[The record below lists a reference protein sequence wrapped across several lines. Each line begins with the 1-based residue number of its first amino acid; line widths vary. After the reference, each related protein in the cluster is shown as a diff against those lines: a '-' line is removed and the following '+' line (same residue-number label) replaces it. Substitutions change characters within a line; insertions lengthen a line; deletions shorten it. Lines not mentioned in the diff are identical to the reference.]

1 MQTLKGKEKGN
12 EQFQI
17 DESTSS
23 FRNFISK
30 FRNSP
35 KTRTDFINWLR
46 IYVKFCNEIKERIK
60 VDVGNNT
67 DLLLFDNDT
76 RKIQTIIKQ
85 FIDSLYDN
93 GLSPSTVRSYYLA
106 VKQFYQS
113 NEITLNWP
121 IIKDY
126 LGIISNVKRDYDM
139 PYTYEEIHKMLDNSD
154 ERERAIILLLA
165 STGMRRGALPELKYG
180 DLKWIDQYQIYE
192 ITVYSGFKEE
202 YITYCS
208 MECAYYINLYLDF
221 RRRSGE
227 QITKQ
232 SYLIRKQFETAN
244 KQGTIKI
251 SDASDPPDKHKMTMR
266 SLESIIYRL
275 IYHAGIR
282 HNEGKKAR
290 LGDRH
295 INMASHSFRKFFE
308 NKCLESGI
316 DPFYVSVLMGHRSK
330 GIGVERHY
338 YRPSSIN
345 GEFSL
350 LELYVKKAA
359 PYLTISEENR
369 LKLKNLELELRM
381 KEDTSRIKEA
391 EASIRETLEKTLKE
405 RERTNTDI
413 IAAMGDRIAELGR
426 EITKQSK
433 EIAELKRGKI

>member
-1 MQTLKGKEKGN
+1 MQTLKEK

-17 DESTSS
+17 DESTDS

-46 IYVKFCNEIKERIK
+46 MYVKYCNRDDVKARIK

-67 DLLLFDNDT
+67 DLLLFDSDT

-126 LGIISNVKRDYDM
+126 LGIISNVKRDNDM

-165 STGMRRGALPELKYG
+165 STGMRRGALPEIKYG
-180 DLKWIDQYQIYE
+180 DLKWIDEYKIYE
-192 ITVYSGFKEE
+192 MKVYAGFKEE

-221 RRRSGE
+221 RRRNSE
-227 QITKQ
+227 VITKN
-232 SYLIRKQFETAN
+232 SYVIRKQFETAN

-251 SDASDPPDKHKMTMR
+251 SDANDPPEKHKMTMR

-282 HNEGKKAR
+282 QNDNKKAR

-295 INMASHSFRKFFE
+295 VNMASHSFRKFFE
-308 NKCLESGI
+308 NKCLEAGI

-330 GIGVERHY
+330 NIGVERHY

-369 LKLKNLELELRM
+369 LKLKNLELEMRLQQ
-381 KEDTSRIKEA
+381 DSQRIKQVEA
-391 EASIRETLEKTLKE
+391 TMREALEKTLEEKE
-405 RERTNTDI
+405 KRNRDI
-413 IAAMGDRIAELGR
+413 IASLTERIAELYR
-426 EITKQSK
+426 DMDKWKKQRK
-433 EIAELKRGKI
+433 N

>member
-1 MQTLKGKEKGN
+1 MQTLKEK
-12 EQFQI
+12 EQFRI
-17 DESTSS
+17 DESTYT

-35 KTRTDFINWLR
+35 KTRQDFVNWLR
-46 IYVKFCNEIKERIK
+46 MYVKYCNREDVKARIK
-60 VDVGNNT
+60 VDVRNNT
-67 DLLLFDNDT
+67 DLLLFDNDA
-76 RKIQTIIKQ
+76 RKIQTIIKS

-126 LGIISNVKRDYDM
+126 LGIISNVKRDNDM

-180 DLKWIDQYQIYE
+180 DLKWIDQYNIYE
-192 ITVYSGFKEE
+192 LTVYAGFKEE

-221 RRRSGE
+221 RKRYGE
-227 QITKQ
+227 QITRQ

-244 KQGTIKI
+244 KQGLIKI
-251 SDASDPPDKHKMTMR
+251 SDARDPPEKHKITMR
-266 SLESIIYRL
+266 NLESIIYRL

-282 HNEGKKAR
+282 QNSNKKSR

-308 NKCLESGI
+308 NKCLEAGI

-330 GIGVERHY
+330 NIGVERHY

-369 LKLKNLELELRM
+369 LRLKNQELEMRM
-381 KEDTSRIKEA
+381 QQDSNRIKEA
-391 EASIRETLEKTLKE
+391 ESTIREALEKTLKD
-405 RERTNTDI
+405 REKTNYDI
-413 IAAMGDRIAELGR
+413 IAALGDRINRLERELDKSR
-426 EITKQSK
+426 KK
-433 EIAELKRGKI
+433 ENKD

>member
-1 MQTLKGKEKGN
+1 M
-12 EQFQI
+12 
-17 DESTSS
+17 
-23 FRNFISK
+23 
-30 FRNSP
+30 
-35 KTRTDFINWLR
+35 
-46 IYVKFCNEIKERIK
+46 YVKYCNLPEVKARIK
-60 VDVGNNT
+60 VDIGNNT

-85 FIDSLYDN
+85 FIDDLYERK
-93 GLSPSTVRSYYLA
+93 LSPSTVRSYYLA

-126 LGIISNVKRDYDM
+126 LGIMSNVKRDYDM

-154 ERERAIILLLA
+154 ERERAIVLLLA

-180 DLKWIDQYQIYE
+180 DLKWIDEYKIYE

-208 MECAYYINLYLDF
+208 MECAYYVNLYLDF
-221 RRRSGE
+221 RKRYGE
-227 QITKQ
+227 QITRQ

-244 KQGTIKI
+244 KQGLIKI
-251 SDASDPPDKHKMTMR
+251 SDARDPPEKHKVTMR
-266 SLESIIYRL
+266 NLESIIYRL

-282 HNEGKKAR
+282 QNNNKKAR

-295 INMASHSFRKFFE
+295 VNMASHSFRKFFE

-350 LELYVKKAA
+350 LELYVKKAV

-369 LKLKNLELELRM
+369 LKLKNMELEMRM
-381 KEDTSRIKEA
+381 QQDSNRITEA
-391 EASIRETLEKTLKE
+391 EKQIREALEKTLKE
-405 RERTNTDI
+405 REQRNYDI
-413 IAAMGDRIAELGR
+413 IAALGDRINELER
-426 EITKQSK
+426 KLDRKQK
-433 EIAELKRGKI
+433 LQQ

>member
-1 MQTLKGKEKGN
+1 MQTLKEK

-17 DESTSS
+17 NESTES

-35 KTRTDFINWLR
+35 KTRQDFINWLKM
-46 IYVKFCNEIKERIK
+46 YVRYCNEKIN
-60 VDVGNNT
+60 VNVSSGNT
-67 DLLLFDNDT
+67 DVLLFDNDT
-76 RKIQTIIKQ
+76 RKIQTIIKK
-85 FIDSLYDN
+85 FIDDLYAR

-126 LGIISNVKRDYDM
+126 LGIMTNIKRDYDM

-180 DLKWIDQYQIYE
+180 DLKWIDQYNIYE
-192 ITVYSGFKEE
+192 ITVYAGFKEE

-221 RRRSGE
+221 RKRYGE
-227 QITKQ
+227 QITRQ

-244 KQGTIKI
+244 KQGLIKI
-251 SDASDPPDKHKMTMR
+251 SDARDPPEKHKITMR
-266 SLESIIYRL
+266 NLESIIYRL

-282 HNEGKKAR
+282 QNSNKKAR

-338 YRPSSIN
+338 YRPAAIS
-345 GEFSL
+345 GENSL
-350 LELYVKKAA
+350 LELYAKKAA

-369 LKLKNLELELRM
+369 LRLKNQELEMRM
-381 KEDTSRIKEA
+381 EG
-391 EASIRETLEKTLKE
+391 E
-405 RERTNTDI
+405 RERIKNALEARDKMNSDAL
-413 IAAMGDRIAELGR
+413 AALGDKVTLLMLEIENLKEKKEMNGEKKR
-426 EITKQSK
+426 EEREDKKQQH
-433 EIAELKRGKI
+433 R

>member
-1 MQTLKGKEKGN
+1 MQLEEERKKPIE
-12 EQFQI
+12 I
-17 DESTSS
+17 DESTYT

-35 KTRTDFINWLR
+35 KTRQDFVNWLKM
-46 IYVKFCNEIKERIK
+46 YVRYCNEKLKLNIN
-60 VDVGNNT
+60 GNT
-67 DLLLFDNDT
+67 DVLLFDNDT
-76 RKIQTIIKQ
+76 RKIQTIIKA
-85 FIDSLYDN
+85 FIDSLYEN
-93 GLSPSTVRSYYLA
+93 KLTPTTVRCYYLA

-113 NEITLNWP
+113 NEISLNWP

-126 LGIISNVKRDYDM
+126 LGIISNVKRDNDM

-165 STGMRRGALPELKYG
+165 STGMRRGALPELRYG
-180 DLKWIDQYQIYE
+180 DLKWIEEYQIYE
-192 ITVYSGFKEE
+192 ITVYAGYKEE

-208 MECAYYINLYLDF
+208 MECAYYVNLYLDF
-221 RRRSGE
+221 RKRYGE
-227 QITKQ
+227 QITRQ

-251 SDASDPPDKHKMTMR
+251 SDANDPPEKHKMTMR

-282 HNEGKKAR
+282 QNDNKKAR

-308 NKCLESGI
+308 NKCLEAGI
-316 DPFYVSVLMGHRSK
+316 DPFYVSALMGHRSK
-330 GIGVERHY
+330 NIGVERHY
-338 YRPSSIN
+338 YRPASIN

-369 LKLKNLELELRM
+369 LKLKNQELEMRM
-381 KEDTSRIKEA
+381 QADRKRVEMLFQQREKINNDAISSLSDMIMNMRKEMDELKKE
-391 EASIRETLEKTLKE
+391 KKGKKE
-405 RERTNTDI
+405 REH
-413 IAAMGDRIAELGR
+413 GKFG
-426 EITKQSK
+426 SK
-433 EIAELKRGKI
+433 